1 MAYYRHELSGPINAG
16 DVWTTTLHTTG
27 SVDIAAAHAAWSTC
41 ASSIANA
48 IKTYWPT
55 ATSTNGVKTF
65 LLDDVTGKNKAV
77 QQGNLVVAGA
87 VATSQ
92 GPPATALTV
101 GLRTTLPTRAGR
113 GRMYLPG
120 LSNTN
125 LDAKGLWL
133 PATITALTPLIAAAF
148 KTLSLTFQVVVYHR
162 KPPVTGGAN
171 PAPFGTSVTSITIG
185 VIPNVQRRRTNK
197 VPQSYTTAAAV

>member
-1 MAYYRHELSGPINAG
+1 MAYYRHELSGPITAG
-16 DVWTTTLHTTG
+16 DQWTTTLHSTG
-27 SVDIAAAHAAWSTC
+27 SVDINAAHAAWSTC
-41 ASSIANA
+41 AASLVNA

-55 ATSTNGVKTF
+55 QTATNGVKTF

-77 QQGNLVVAGA
+77 VQSNLTQSGA

-113 GRMYLPG
+113 GRMYFPG

-125 LDAKGLWL
+125 LQPNGLWL
-133 PATITALTPLIAAAF
+133 PATITALTPLLANAI
-148 KTLSLTFQVVVYHR
+148 KTMSLTFQVVVYHR
-162 KPPVTGGAN
+162 KPPVVGGAN
-171 PAPFGTSVTSITIG
+171 PAPFGTSVTAITVG